1 MVRTAIFLLALLP
14 AAMPQEANGVKAL
27 QGTWG
32 MITSKGF
39 LYEEWA
45 PSPTVILAGKSYRLN
60 GQDSVILESLQIA
73 RRADG
78 IYYESLVTGQ
88 NQGRTVGFKLV
99 LSEAGQF
106 QFENP
111 QHDYPQ
117 RIIYRFVSADSVVA
131 RIEGTQDGKTRGS
144 DFYYKRI
151 R

>member
-14 AAMPQEANGVKAL
+14 AAMQQEANSLKAL
-27 QGTWG
+27 QGTWR
-32 MITSKGF
+32 MKTSKGF

-45 PSPTVILAGKSYRLN
+45 SSPAVILAGKSYRLN
-60 GQDSVILESLQIA
+60 GQDSVILERLQIA

-78 IYYESLVTGQ
+78 IYYESMVTGQ
-88 NQGRTVGFKLV
+88 NQGRTVGFRLV
-99 LSEAGQF
+99 QSEAGKF
-106 QFENP
+106 EFENL

-117 RIIYRFVSADSVVA
+117 RIIYRLVTPDSVVA
-131 RIEGTQDGKTRGS
+131 RIEGTKDGKVRGS